1 MYVHSRVSVGR
12 SDRGKRLPG
21 SDGMKSPKALLG
33 TFWAEMKEVRE
44 TIPYILTLLK
54 MQKRVQI

>member
-44 TIPYILTLLK
+44 TIPY
-54 MQKRVQI
+54 M